1 MRKTASNSTEDSSAR
16 CVGCGACCFGQRFH
30 IRLMPSDL
38 ERLERL
44 EGHGAAGLAFDHRDG
59 ATFLRM
65 ANGHCE
71 HLRITETSLACGIYE
86 ARPHV
91 CRDLDEGS
99 PSCLAER
106 LAKYLGHGRLVAL
119 RRARTSP

>member
-1 MRKTASNSTEDSSAR
+1 
-16 CVGCGACCFGQRFH
+16 
-30 IRLMPSDL
+30 MPSDL
-38 ERLERL
+38 ERLA
-44 EGHGAAGLAFDHRDG
+44 GNVAAGLAFDHRDG

-65 ANGHCE
+65 ANDHCE

-91 CRDLDEGS
+91 CRDLEEGS

-106 LAKYLGHGRLVAL
+106 LSKYLGQGRLVAL
-119 RRARTSP
+119 RKAQTSPLEDSQ